1 MDRAIA
7 ALLLPGDLDDRFIV
21 RPTRE
26 WFGAHHCVVRLM
38 GAPTPVQKFHDA
50 ATV

>member
-21 RPTRE
+21 RPTPE

-38 GAPTPVQKFHDA
+38 GDA
-50 ATV
+50 KYTTLDVAK